1 MKNSEL
7 FGLYEWLEAV
17 SYIWWV
23 RFAYWVAKNKKMI
36 LNELKTIE
44 SANEPTEDYKNF
56 EKERIELCEKFAN
69 KDENWQAKIIGKSY
83 DIPEL
88 LEFNIE
94 LKKLR
99 EKHKNALDE
108 MQKKNEE
115 YEKLLD
121 QESDLELFT
130 IRHEVIPECI
140 TAKQL
145 DPIMA
150 VIE

>member
-17 SYIWWV
+17 SHIWWV
-23 RFAYWVAKNKKMI
+23 RFAYWVAKNKKII

-44 SANEPTEDYKNF
+44 SANELTEDYKNF
-56 EKERIELCEKFAN
+56 EKERIELCEKFAD
-69 KDENWQAKIIGKSY
+69 KDENWKAKIVGKSY
-83 DIPEL
+83 DIPDIDG
-88 LEFNIE
+88 FNLE

-99 EKHKNALDE
+99 EKYQSALEE
-108 MQKKNEE
+108 MQKNNEE
-115 YEKLLD
+115 YEALLE
-121 QESDLELFT
+121 QESELKLFT
-130 IRHEVIPECI
+130 IKHEIIPEVI

>member
-7 FGLYEWLEAV
+7 FGLYDWLEAV
-17 SYIWWV
+17 SNIGWA
-23 RFAYWVAKNKKMI
+23 RFAYWVAKNKKII

-44 SANEPTEDYKNF
+44 SANEPTEEYKNF
-56 EKERIELCEKFAN
+56 EKERIELCEKMAN
-69 KDENWQAKIIGKSY
+69 KDENWEVKIIGKSY
-83 DIPEL
+83 DISDFDGFNSEL
-88 LEFNIE
+88 Q
-94 LKKLR
+94 KLR

-115 YEKLLD
+115 YQKLLD
-121 QESDLELFT
+121 QESVIELFT